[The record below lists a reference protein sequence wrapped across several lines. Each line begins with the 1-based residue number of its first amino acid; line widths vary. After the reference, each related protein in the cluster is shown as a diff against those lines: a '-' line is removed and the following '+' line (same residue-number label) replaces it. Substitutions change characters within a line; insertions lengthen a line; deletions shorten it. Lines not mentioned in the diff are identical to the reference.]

1 MSLKIKRNLLDDRSN
16 PTPKKW
22 DDPIILGHAVVD
34 EGHGVQQEGE
44 EGLLPLLLLHHLAQA
59 GEGGAGGGVQGEPL
73 HGRDQPKHSL
83 AGQSGLLQTSC

>member
-22 DDPIILGHAVVD
+22 DDPIVLRHAVVD

-59 GEGGAGGGVQGEPL
+59 GEGGAGGGVPGEPMQ
-73 HGRDQPKHSL
+73 GRDQPKHSL